1 VDIAAEQ
8 LRELLENFDLW
19 VANEKKYVSLP
30 HKQKLKRNMS
40 FTEKANQIFGQAI
53 RDYHLKD
60 HVDTPINNPYDR
72 DSIEFSLYLKCWI
85 DTVQWHLEDIIRD
98 PHIDPAEALGLKR
111 RIDRSNQDRTDLV
124 EEIDSYFRRLYAD
137 VNVLPE
143 ARLNT
148 ESPAWAV
155 DRLSI
160 LALKIWH
167 MKEQTERTDADA
179 EHIAKCKAKLD
190 VLLEQQVD
198 LSTAIDQLLEDI
210 EAGRK
215 YMKVYRQMK
224 MYNDP
229 ATNPILYKK

>member
-1 VDIAAEQ
+1 
-8 LRELLENFDLW
+8 
-19 VANEKKYVSLP
+19 
-30 HKQKLKRNMS
+30 MS
-40 FTEKANQIFGQAI
+40 FTEQANPIFKRVIQ
-53 RDYHLKD
+53 DYHLID
-60 HVDTPINNPYDR
+60 NIDASIQNPYAKE
-72 DSIEFSLYLKCWI
+72 SIEHSLYLKCWI

-98 PHIDPAEALGLKR
+98 PHINPIEALNLKR

-124 EEIDSYFRRLYAD
+124 EEIDSYFRQYYSQ
-137 VNVLPE
+137 VKPLPD

-160 LALKIWH
+160 LALKIYH
-167 MKEQTERTDADA
+167 MQEQVERTDASA
-179 EHIAKCKAKLD
+179 EHIAKCQAKLG
-190 VLLEQQVD
+190 VLLEQQKD
-198 LSTAIDQLLEDI
+198 LSVAIDQLLEDI

-229 ATNPILYKK
+229 STNPILHKK

>member
-1 VDIAAEQ
+1 
-8 LRELLENFDLW
+8 
-19 VANEKKYVSLP
+19 
-30 HKQKLKRNMS
+30 MT
-40 FTEKANQIFGQAI
+40 FTKKANKIFNQAI

-60 HVDTPINNPYDR
+60 DVDTPINNPYER
-72 DSIEFSLYLKCWI
+72 GSIDFNLYLKCWI

-98 PHIDPAEALGLKR
+98 PHINPAEALGLKR

-124 EEIDSYFRRLYAD
+124 EEIDTYFRKKYAD
-137 VNVLPE
+137 VKVKDD

-148 ESPAWAV
+148 ESPAWAI

-167 MKEQTERTDADA
+167 MKEQTERKDADA
-179 EHIAKCKAKLD
+179 EHIERCKAKLD

-210 EAGRK
+210 EAGSK

>member
-1 VDIAAEQ
+1 MTFTQ
-8 LRELLENFDLW
+8 LCNRVFN
-19 VANEKKYVSLP
+19 
-30 HKQKLKRNMS
+30 
-40 FTEKANQIFGQAI
+40 QAI
-53 RDYHLKD
+53 DDYHVKD
-60 HVDTPINNPYDR
+60 NIDTPINNPYDR
-72 DSIEFSLYLKCWI
+72 ESIENRLYLKCWI
-85 DTVQWHLEDIIRD
+85 DTVQWHFEDIIRD
-98 PHIDPAEALGLKR
+98 PHIDPVEALQLKR

-124 EEIDSYFRRLYAD
+124 EQIDSYFRAKYSE
-137 VNVLPE
+137 VKVLPD
-143 ARLNT
+143 ARINT

-160 LALKIWH
+160 LALKIYH
-167 MKEQTERTDADA
+167 MKEQAERTDASE
-179 EHIAKCKAKLD
+179 EHKEKCQTKLN

-229 ATNPILYKK
+229 STNPILYSNKK

>member
-1 VDIAAEQ
+1 MQHQQIM
-8 LRELLENFDLW
+8 NT
-19 VANEKKYVSLP
+19 
-30 HKQKLKRNMS
+30 MTS
-40 FTEKANQIFGQAI
+40 FTEKANKIFNQAI

-60 HVDTPINNPYDR
+60 HVDTPINNPYQR
-72 DSIEFSLYLKCWI
+72 DSIEYSLYLKCWI

-98 PHIDPAEALGLKR
+98 PHINPEEALGIKR

-124 EEIDSYFRRLYAD
+124 EEIDSYFRVLYTD
-137 VNVLPE
+137 VTPMPD

-167 MKEQTERTDADA
+167 MKEQTERTDAG
-179 EHIAKCKAKLD
+179 EQHLRNCRAKLD
-190 VLLEQQVD
+190 ILLEQQVD

-229 ATNPILYKK
+229 ATNPVLYKK